1 MMNLKELLREKQN
14 IDKLEDII
22 QQICQEVAPVNQEAS
37 KDFAENLDNLVPPQ
51 QGLGKLRH
59 MVMQYLSIAGI
70 PAKLMPPVNFIFCSD
85 HGVSAENVSAYPPET
100 TLHMATNYVI
110 SKGAAANAFSNFV
123 QGKMKVADLGING
136 NTDNLPDIDHVKIHP
151 GTRNAAQEP
160 AMTRQEAAISLLY
173 GIQQAMELREQGY
186 TILLP
191 GEMGISNTT
200 SSAAIAAAICQV
212 SPEKTTGRG
221 TNISDQRLQKKLA
234 VVKQMLAANQPDAT
248 DGLDVLTK
256 VGGYELGAIAGLII
270 GAAHSHCLV
279 ILDGF
284 NTAAAALIATTI
296 CPQAR
301 EYIMA
306 SHIGGEA
313 GHPIALQKLGLQPIM
328 KLDIKLGEAIGSSLA
343 ADLLINGL
351 AACLNVL
358 KSDVEKF
365 AYVDRVQDIMIQSKS
380 VQLTDKTF
388 DFYTK
393 TMPPLDKEAM
403 NQCQQRLDN
412 LAKPIYCLGNME
424 KIVLQLSGI
433 IGDDLPHV
441 DIPKTMLL
449 MGLDKI
455 STESPLEIIQ
465 ESFNAAGEYDESM
478 QAYNL
483 DEITLAETFARAAG
497 TKLQVGH
504 ISLNHSQMDA
514 FEFGRQQ
521 GEELALHHA
530 IVGLGLVDSRQEKI
544 QAIAQELI
552 TPDNQLRYDVA
563 DFLNHLD
570 KQQQLLVSA
579 MLGALVAAAHNSS
592 MVILDDA
599 ATQAVARY
607 AVKMLPDLEDFL
619 LPVQPQL
626 YQLDIQ
632 APGLVALAGIRLV
645 TASLHMLNDMKT
657 FAEAQVAVANDG
669 PGKDI
674 QKS

>member
-1 MMNLKELLREKQN
+1 MNLKELLQQKQN

-22 QQICQEVAPVNQEAS
+22 QQICQEVEPVNQEAT
-37 KDFAENLDNLVPPQ
+37 KDFAEKLDILVPPQ

-123 QGKMKVADLGING
+123 HGKMKVADLGING
-136 NTDNLPDIDHVKIHP
+136 NTDNLPDIDHVKIRP
-151 GTRNAAQEP
+151 GTRNAAQES
-160 AMTRQEAAISLLY
+160 AMTRQEAATSLLY
-173 GIQQAMELREQGY
+173 GIQQAMELKEQGY

-200 SSAAIAAAICQV
+200 SSAAIAAAICQA

-234 VVKQMLAANQPDAT
+234 VVKQMLATNQPDAT

-358 KSDVEKF
+358 KSDVKKF
-365 AYVDRVQDIMIQSKS
+365 AYVDRVQDIMIQPKS

-403 NQCQQRLDN
+403 NQCQQRLNN

-449 MGLDKI
+449 LGLDKI

-530 IVGLGLVDSRQEKI
+530 IVGLGLVDSRQKKI

-552 TPDNQLRYDVA
+552 TPDNQLRYNVA

-669 PGKDI
+669 PGKGI

>member
-1 MMNLKELLREKQN
+1 MMNLTELLHEKQN

-22 QQICQEVAPVNQEAS
+22 QQICQEVEPVNQEAS
-37 KDFAENLDNLVPPQ
+37 KDFAENLDTLVPPQ

-136 NTDNLPDIDHVKIHP
+136 NTDNLPDIDHVKIRP

-160 AMTRQEAAISLLY
+160 AMTRQEAATSLLY
-173 GIQQAMELREQGY
+173 GIQQAMELKEQGY

-234 VVKQMLAANQPDAT
+234 VVKQMLATNQPDAT

-365 AYVDRVQDIMIQSKS
+365 AYIDRVQDIMIQPKS

-433 IGDDLPHV
+433 IGDALPHV

-455 STESPLEIIQ
+455 STESPLEILQ

-552 TPDNQLRYDVA
+552 TPNNQLRYDVA

-669 PGKDI
+669 PGKGI

>member
-1 MMNLKELLREKQN
+1 MMILKELLREKQN

-22 QQICQEVAPVNQEAS
+22 QQICQEVAPVNQEAT
-37 KDFAENLDNLVPPQ
+37 KDFAEKLDTLVPPQ

-136 NTDNLPDIDHVKIHP
+136 NTDNLPDIDHVKIRP
-151 GTRNAAQEP
+151 GTRNAAQES
-160 AMTRQEAAISLLY
+160 AMTRQEAATSLLY
-173 GIQQAMELREQGY
+173 GIQQAMELKEQGY

-234 VVKQMLAANQPDAT
+234 VVKQMLATNQPDAT

-343 ADLLINGL
+343 ADLLINDL
-351 AACLNVL
+351 ASCLNVL

-365 AYVDRVQDIMIQSKS
+365 AYVDRVQDIMIQPKS

-433 IGDDLPHV
+433 IGDALPHV

-552 TPDNQLRYDVA
+552 TPNNQLRYDVA

-599 ATQAVARY
+599 TTQAIARY

-626 YQLDIQ
+626 YQLDMQ

-669 PGKDI
+669 PGKGI

>member
-1 MMNLKELLREKQN
+1 MMNLKELLQQKQN

-22 QQICQEVAPVNQEAS
+22 QQICQEVEPVNQEAT
-37 KDFAENLDNLVPPQ
+37 KDFAEKLDILVPPQ

-123 QGKMKVADLGING
+123 HGKMKVADLGING
-136 NTDNLPDIDHVKIHP
+136 NTDNLPDIDHVKIRP
-151 GTRNAAQEP
+151 GTRNAAQES
-160 AMTRQEAAISLLY
+160 AMTRQEAATSLLY
-173 GIQQAMELREQGY
+173 GIQQAMELKEQGY

-200 SSAAIAAAICQV
+200 SSAAIAAAICQA

-234 VVKQMLAANQPDAT
+234 VVKQMLATNQPDAT

-358 KSDVEKF
+358 KSDVKKF
-365 AYVDRVQDIMIQSKS
+365 AYVDRVQDIMIQPKS

-403 NQCQQRLDN
+403 NQCQQRLNN

-449 MGLDKI
+449 LGLDKI

-530 IVGLGLVDSRQEKI
+530 IVGLGLVDSRQKKI

-552 TPDNQLRYDVA
+552 TPDNQLRYNVA

-669 PGKDI
+669 PGKGI

>member
-1 MMNLKELLREKQN
+1 MNLKELLQEKQS

-22 QQICQEVAPVNQEAS
+22 QQICQEAAPVNQEAN
-37 KDFAENLDNLVPPQ
+37 KDFAKNLDTLVPPQ

-70 PAKLMPPVNFIFCSD
+70 PEKLMPPVNFIFCSD

-136 NTDNLPDIDHVKIHP
+136 STDNLPDIDHVKIRP

-160 AMTRQEAAISLLY
+160 AMTRQEAATSLLY
-173 GIQQAMELREQGY
+173 GIQQAMELKEQGY
-186 TILLP
+186 TIFLP

-234 VVKQMLAANQPDAT
+234 VVKQMLATNQPDAT

-343 ADLLINGL
+343 ADILINGL

-358 KSDVEKF
+358 KSDEEKF

-388 DFYTK
+388 DFYTN

-403 NQCQQRLDN
+403 GQCQQRLDN

-433 IGDDLPHV
+433 IGDALPHV
-441 DIPKTMLL
+441 DITKTMLL
-449 MGLDKI
+449 IGLDKI
-455 STESPLEIIQ
+455 STE
-465 ESFNAAGEYDESM
+465 YDKSM

-530 IVGLGLVDSRQEKI
+530 IVGLGLVDAQQEKI
-544 QAIAQELI
+544 QAIAQKLI
-552 TPDNQLRYDVA
+552 TPDNQLRYDLA

-669 PGKDI
+669 PGKGI
-674 QKS
+674 QRS

>member
-1 MMNLKELLREKQN
+1 MINLKEILQQKQDSETL
-14 IDKLEDII
+14 DKVI
-22 QQICQEVAPVNQEAS
+22 QQICLEVKPVNQQSAL
-37 KDFAENLDNLVPPQ
+37 DFATKLDYLVPPQ
-51 QGLGKLRH
+51 QGLGQLRQ
-59 MVMQYLSIAGI
+59 MVMQYVAIAGI
-70 PAKLMPPVNFIFCSD
+70 PQRLAPPVNFIFCSD

-123 QGKMKVADLGING
+123 HGKMKVADLGING
-136 NTDNLPDIDHVKIHP
+136 NTDNLPDIDHVKIRL
-151 GTRNAAQEP
+151 GTRNAAQEA
-160 AMTRQEAAISLLY
+160 AMTRAEAACSLLY
-173 GIQQAMELREQGY
+173 GIQQAIELRKQGH
-186 TILLP
+186 TIFLP

-200 SSAAIAAAICQV
+200 SSAAIAAAICQAA
-212 SPEKTTGRG
+212 PEMTTGRG
-221 TNISDQRLQKKLA
+221 TNISNQRMQTKIA
-234 VVKQMLAANQPDAT
+234 VVKKMLAVNKPDAT
-248 DGLDVLTK
+248 DGLDVLAK
-256 VGGYELGAIAGLII
+256 VGGYELGAIAGMII
-270 GAAHSHCLV
+270 GAAYCHSLV

-301 EYIMA
+301 DYIMA
-306 SHIGGEA
+306 SHIGGDS
-313 GHPIALQKLGLQPIM
+313 GHPIALQHLGLQPIM
-328 KLDIKLGEAIGSSLA
+328 KLDIKLGEAIGSSLT
-343 ADLLINGL
+343 ADLLINSL
-351 AACLNVL
+351 AACLNVQ
-358 KSDVEKF
+358 KPDVEKF
-365 AYVDRVQDIMIQSKS
+365 AFVDRIQDIMIQSKS

-388 DFYTK
+388 DFYTN

-403 NQCQQRLDN
+403 AQCQQRLDN

-433 IGDDLPHV
+433 IGDALPHT
-441 DIPKTMLL
+441 DISKVLL
-449 MGLDKI
+449 LLGLDKI
-455 STESPLEIIQ
+455 KTESPLEIIQ
-465 ESFNAAGEYDESM
+465 ENLSNENDYDESM

-483 DEITLAETFARAAG
+483 DQITLAETFGRAAE
-497 TKLQVGH
+497 TKISIGH
-504 ISLNHSQMDA
+504 ISLNHTQMDA

-521 GEELALHHA
+521 GEELALHNA
-530 IVGLGLVDSRQEKI
+530 IVGLGLVDARQEKI
-544 QAIAQELI
+544 QAIAQKLI

-570 KQQQLLVSA
+570 MQQQLLVSA

-645 TASLHMLNDMKT
+645 TACLHVLNDMKT

-669 PGKDI
+669 PGKGI

>member
-1 MMNLKELLREKQN
+1 MILKELLREKQN

-22 QQICQEVAPVNQEAS
+22 QQICQEVAPVNQEAT
-37 KDFAENLDNLVPPQ
+37 KDFAEKLDTLVPPQ

-136 NTDNLPDIDHVKIHP
+136 NTDNLPDIDHVKIRP
-151 GTRNAAQEP
+151 GTRNAAQES
-160 AMTRQEAAISLLY
+160 AMTRQEAATSLLY
-173 GIQQAMELREQGY
+173 GIQQAMELKEQGY

-234 VVKQMLAANQPDAT
+234 VVKQMLATNQPDAT

-343 ADLLINGL
+343 ADLLINDL
-351 AACLNVL
+351 ASCLNVL

-365 AYVDRVQDIMIQSKS
+365 AYVDRVQDIMIQPKS

-433 IGDDLPHV
+433 IGDALPHV

-552 TPDNQLRYDVA
+552 TPNNQLRYDVA

-599 ATQAVARY
+599 TTQAIARY

-626 YQLDIQ
+626 YQLDMQ

-669 PGKDI
+669 PGKGI

>member
-1 MMNLKELLREKQN
+1 MNLKELLREKQN

-22 QQICQEVAPVNQEAS
+22 QQICQEVVPVNQEAS
-37 KDFAENLDNLVPPQ
+37 KDFAEKLDTLVPPQ

-136 NTDNLPDIDHVKIHP
+136 NTDNLPDIDHVKIRP
-151 GTRNAAQEP
+151 STRNAAQES
-160 AMTRQEAAISLLY
+160 AMTRQEAATSLLY

-328 KLDIKLGEAIGSSLA
+328 KLVIKLGEAIGSSLA

-365 AYVDRVQDIMIQSKS
+365 AYVDRVQDIMIQPKS

-669 PGKDI
+669 PGKGI

>member
-1 MMNLKELLREKQN
+1 
-14 IDKLEDII
+14 
-22 QQICQEVAPVNQEAS
+22 
-37 KDFAENLDNLVPPQ
+37 
-51 QGLGKLRH
+51 
-59 MVMQYLSIAGI
+59 
-70 PAKLMPPVNFIFCSD
+70 
-85 HGVSAENVSAYPPET
+85 
-100 TLHMATNYVI
+100 
-110 SKGAAANAFSNFV
+110 
-123 QGKMKVADLGING
+123 
-136 NTDNLPDIDHVKIHP
+136 
-151 GTRNAAQEP
+151 
-160 AMTRQEAAISLLY
+160 MTRQEAATSLLY
-173 GIQQAMELREQGY
+173 GIQQAMELKEQGY

-234 VVKQMLAANQPDAT
+234 VVKQMLATNQPDAT

-365 AYVDRVQDIMIQSKS
+365 AYVDRVQDIMIQPKS

-393 TMPPLDKEAM
+393 TMPPLDKESM
-403 NQCQQRLDN
+403 NQCQQRLNN

-441 DIPKTMLL
+441 DIPKTILL
-449 MGLDKI
+449 LGLDKI

-497 TKLQVGH
+497 TKLHVGH

-530 IVGLGLVDSRQEKI
+530 IVGLGLVDAQQEKI
-544 QAIAQELI
+544 QAIAQKLI
-552 TPDNQLRYDVA
+552 TPNNQLRYDVA

-669 PGKDI
+669 PGKGI

>member
-22 QQICQEVAPVNQEAS
+22 QQICQEVVPVNQEAS
-37 KDFAENLDNLVPPQ
+37 KDFTENLDNLVPPQ
-51 QGLGKLRH
+51 QGMGKLRH

-136 NTDNLPDIDHVKIHP
+136 NTDNLPDIDHVKIRP

-160 AMTRQEAAISLLY
+160 AMTRQEAATSLLY

-248 DGLDVLTK
+248 DGLDVLNK

-313 GHPIALQKLGLQPIM
+313 GHPIALQRLGLQPIM
-328 KLDIKLGEAIGSSLA
+328 KLDIKLGEAIGSSLT

-365 AYVDRVQDIMIQSKS
+365 AYVDRVQDIMIPSKS

-393 TMPPLDKEAM
+393 TMPPLDKESM

-433 IGDDLPHV
+433 IGDALPHV

-449 MGLDKI
+449 LGLDKI
-455 STESPLEIIQ
+455 STESPLEILQ

-544 QAIAQELI
+544 QSIAQELI

-669 PGKDI
+669 PGKGI

>member
-1 MMNLKELLREKQN
+1 
-14 IDKLEDII
+14 
-22 QQICQEVAPVNQEAS
+22 
-37 KDFAENLDNLVPPQ
+37 
-51 QGLGKLRH
+51 
-59 MVMQYLSIAGI
+59 
-70 PAKLMPPVNFIFCSD
+70 
-85 HGVSAENVSAYPPET
+85 
-100 TLHMATNYVI
+100 
-110 SKGAAANAFSNFV
+110 
-123 QGKMKVADLGING
+123 
-136 NTDNLPDIDHVKIHP
+136 
-151 GTRNAAQEP
+151 
-160 AMTRQEAAISLLY
+160 MTRQEAATSLLY
-173 GIQQAMELREQGY
+173 GIQQAMELKEQGY

-296 CPQAR
+296 CPQTR

-365 AYVDRVQDIMIQSKS
+365 AYVDRVQDIMIQPKS

-388 DFYTK
+388 DFYTN

-433 IGDDLPHV
+433 IGDALPHV

-449 MGLDKI
+449 LGLDKI
-455 STESPLEIIQ
+455 SIESPLEILQ
-465 ESFNAAGEYDESM
+465 ESLNAATEYDESM

-530 IVGLGLVDSRQEKI
+530 IVGLGLVDARQEKI

-552 TPDNQLRYDVA
+552 TPDKQLRYDVA

-632 APGLVALAGIRLV
+632 APGLAALAGIRLV

-669 PGKDI
+669 PGKGI